1 MSMENFYN
9 YISKH
14 LEPDQVDIWFKVN
27 NIIPEKMELYYDFC
41 HSLYLIIVGTYL
53 GDVSQSSETKVDMS
67 DDDNY
72 KHFLW
77 CWKKN
82 IENFGKENI
91 LFSNEGDHLD
101 YFYSFF
107 KETFYQQKEPK
118 VRGSINIFF
127 NDLFSR
133 DKPFTQVDL
142 DLVYNIYKSLDK
154 NLVI

>member
-1 MSMENFYN
+1 MENFYN

-14 LEPDQVDIWFKVN
+14 LEPEQVDIWFKVN

-41 HSLYLIIVGTYL
+41 HSLYLLIIDTYL
-53 GDVSQSSETKVDMS
+53 GDPEGIETKVQMNEE
-67 DDDNY
+67 DNH

-77 CWKKN
+77 CWNKN
-82 IENFGKENI
+82 IENFQKESI
-91 LFSNEGDHLD
+91 LFELKGDHFE

-107 KETFYQQKEPK
+107 KEIFYDQKEPK
-118 VRGSINIFF
+118 IKRSIDIFF

-154 NLVI
+154 NLTI